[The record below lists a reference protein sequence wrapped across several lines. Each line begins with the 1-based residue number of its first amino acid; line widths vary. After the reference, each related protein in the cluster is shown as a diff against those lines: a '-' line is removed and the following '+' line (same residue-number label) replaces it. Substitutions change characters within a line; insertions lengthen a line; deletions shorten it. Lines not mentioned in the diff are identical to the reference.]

1 MIKFNYVYKNTKKQ
15 IFCIKSNFKNCNLYN
30 TYKLKLNLLLGN
42 SNCTVKSVKEN
53 STQLFYIDNK
63 SDVQGMLAI
72 KFSPDNSILAIQR
85 TENSIELSSF
95 RNNQIIQL
103 NSIQYNTSKN
113 TAIYGFFWNSSEIII
128 VTTNEIEI
136 FQINTS
142 KRSMKSLKNMQ
153 FFSNW
158 FVWNETSS
166 FLVLSSNNGTVL
178 TPVLVKSG
186 SLNKLNSIQIENG
199 QGITERDLNLGNLYG
214 CAAILILQQTRN
226 QILEIVIYLLNGN
239 GMSPI
244 KSHILKLGFSGRVAV
259 NIVDNIIIIH
269 HQTTSTSFLFDIALN
284 GHQDPDNKQVM
295 IHMPLTP
302 PKSIKPYK
310 LKLPSLNNSSLNI
323 DLYSS
328 NWVLFQP
335 NVVIDVKL
343 GYLFV
348 LKLKIEPLCRLI
360 GDRGK
365 LIEFLLSRHNAKDI
379 IIKSVLL
386 QLMLNENHNL
396 VLLELVFD
404 KINKKYKMKL
414 EYDLQSQIAMTPTSV
429 FQKSSILNLSLSTEE
444 VIIDQHDM
452 MQIFATIDDKS
463 ILERTILVYT
473 FSLTKNSISCD
484 YDLSKLLVI
493 TLINNRNLHV
503 RIFFKYPCFKYNCIF
518 LQLLQQI
525 LSYNVLNESK
535 PLACFILS
543 LSNIDPIISQMAL
556 DMLRRLNADEII
568 VEILLEQGKVC
579 IIKKPI

>member
-1 MIKFNYVYKNTKKQ
+1 M
-15 IFCIKSNFKNCNLYN
+15 
-30 TYKLKLNLLLGN
+30 LLGN

-63 SDVQGMLAI
+63 SDVQGILAI

-103 NSIQYNTSKN
+103 NSIQYNSSKN

-136 FQINTS
+136 FQINTT

-166 FLVLSSNNGTVL
+166 FMVLSSNNGTVL

-186 SLNKLNSIQIENG
+186 SFNKLTSIHIENG

-226 QILEIVIYLLNGN
+226 QILEIFIYLLNGN

-259 NIVDNIIIIH
+259 NIVDNIIIVH

-284 GHQDPDNKQVM
+284 GQQDPDNKQVM
-295 IHMPLTP
+295 IHMPIIS

-310 LKLPSLNNSSLNI
+310 LKLPSLNDTSINI

-365 LIEFLLSRHNAKDI
+365 LIEFLLRRHNAKDI
-379 IIKSVLL
+379 ILKSVLL

-396 VLLELVFD
+396 ILLELVFD
-404 KINKKYKMKL
+404 KINKKYKIKL

-429 FQKSSILNLSLSTEE
+429 FQKNLISNLPVPKEE
-444 VIIDQHDM
+444 VVIDQHDM
-452 MQIFATIDDKS
+452 MQIFATIDDKL

-493 TLINNRNLHV
+493 TLINNKNLHV
-503 RIFFKYPCFKYNCIF
+503 RIYF
-518 LQLLQQI
+518 LNNQI
-525 LSYNVLNESK
+525 LNIILFFGS
-535 PLACFILS
+535 CFSRYLVI
-543 LSNIDPIISQMAL
+543 M
-556 DMLRRLNADEII
+556 
-568 VEILLEQGKVC
+568 C
-579 IIKKPI
+579 